1 MDSILELEQNEIKA
15 IKKMFKQEEGMQAT
29 FHEYSA

>member
-1 MDSILELEQNEIKA
+1 MDSILELEQNEVKS